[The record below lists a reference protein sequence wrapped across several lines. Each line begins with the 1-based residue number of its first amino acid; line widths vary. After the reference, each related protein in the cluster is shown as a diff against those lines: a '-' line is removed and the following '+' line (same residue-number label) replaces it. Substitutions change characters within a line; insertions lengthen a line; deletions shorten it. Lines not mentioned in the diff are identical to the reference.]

1 MRRAGSVAFLFLAVW
16 LILMGLSQLFAFS
29 FPGMGVIMGILALVA
44 GLLMLF
50 GNLRV

>member
-1 MRRAGSVAFLFLAVW
+1 MRRAGSVAYLFLAVW
-16 LILMGLSQLFAFS
+16 LILMGLSQLFGLS

-44 GLLMLF
+44 GLLLLF